1 MSVHLEPE
9 SFKLEDYLAAHE
21 RKSLLRF
28 ITCGSVDDGKS
39 TLIGRLL
46 YESKRLFDDQ
56 LATLERDSRRHGT
69 QDGGIDFALLV
80 DGLASEREQGIT
92 IDVAY
97 RFFSTDQRS
106 FIVADTP
113 GHEQYTRNMAT
124 GASTA
129 DVAILL
135 IDARKGITRQTRRH
149 ALLVSMLGIRH
160 VALAINKMDL
170 VAWSR
175 ERFEQIGA
183 EFRAFAV
190 NLGFD
195 RVDAI
200 PVSALNGDNVVEPSS
215 QADWYEGPT
224 LLAYLETIQVE
235 QKADAA
241 PFRMPVQWVNRPSP
255 DFRGFAGIVT
265 SGRIRPGSRVRVLPS
280 GLETSVDRI
289 VTMDGDLAEAVT
301 GQSVTLTLFDEVDV
315 SRGDV
320 IASMERQAQVS
331 DRIEARLFWMATE
344 HLKEGDQFLLK
355 LGAAAVPAR
364 VVRVRQRIDLA
375 SLASVA
381 VSSLGANDVGH
392 VVLALDQPVAFDP
405 YAESRRTGGFIL
417 IDRESFDTVAI
428 GLVDGAAAEQPVN
441 LEAVRTNAPLAWI
454 KWSGEQKRRSALKAM
469 SWRVIGSVAT
479 VGAAVV
485 LTQDIRLATA
495 IGATEV
501 VTKLVLYY
509 GHERLWARIR
519 YGLSVATGK
528 HGGGPQSS
536 GVN

>member
-1 MSVHLEPE
+1 MLVHSEPE
-9 SFKLEDYLAAHE
+9 SFDLEDYLAAHE

-46 YESKRLFDDQ
+46 FESKRLFDDQ
-56 LATLERDSRRHGT
+56 LAALERDSRKHGT
-69 QDGGIDFALLV
+69 QGGSIDFALLV

-97 RFFSTDQRS
+97 RFFSTDRRT

-135 IDARKGITRQTRRH
+135 IDARKGLTRQTRRH

-170 VAWSR
+170 VEWS
-175 ERFEQIGA
+175 EEQFDQIAA
-183 EFRAFAV
+183 EFRAFAT

-195 RVDAI
+195 QITAI
-200 PVSALNGDNVVEPSS
+200 PLAALHGDNVVEPSS
-215 QADWYEGPT
+215 QAAWYDGPT
-224 LLAYLETIQVE
+224 LLSYLEIVEVE
-235 QKADAA
+235 QKADTE
-241 PFRMPVQWVNRPSP
+241 PFRMPVQWVNRPNA
-255 DFRGFAGIVT
+255 DFRGFAGFVT
-265 SGRIRPGSRVRVLPS
+265 SGRVRSGERVRILPS
-280 GLETSVDRI
+280 GLETSVAQI
-289 VTMDGDLAEAVT
+289 VTMDRELNEAVA
-301 GQSVTLTLFDEVDV
+301 GQSVTLTLSDEVDI

-320 IASMERQAQVS
+320 IASVERQVQVS

-364 VVRVRQRIDLA
+364 VVRVHHRIDLG
-375 SLASVA
+375 LLESVP

-392 VVLALDQPVAFDP
+392 VVLALDQPVAFDR
-405 YAESRRTGGFIL
+405 YTESRRTGGFIL

-428 GLVDGAAAEQPVN
+428 GLVDGAVVEQTVSPRVIRN
-441 LEAVRTNAPLAWI
+441 NAPWAWI
-454 KWSGEQKRRSALKAM
+454 KWTGEQKRRSAVKAM

-479 VGAAVV
+479 VGVAVV
-485 LTQDIRLATA
+485 LTQDIRLAAA

-519 YGLSVATGK
+519 YGLSVATGQ

-536 GVN
+536 SAN